1 MKFVQ
6 DAVALREVGE
16 RQGTWYSYD
25 IPYQR
30 MQLFSPWTI
39 AGFGLAVSIGLLLV
53 YPHQTLEQRLG
64 SSYLSDKPDRLT
76 IEYLK
81 VFLKAEPNALVLRS
95 ALIDQLVRLGSY
107 DEAREVLV
115 AMRNSPEPSVR
126 LDAQWLELKMRE
138 QEAFAAPSDSPERT
152 RRLLGVRQQ
161 ITLLLAIPQDS
172 THLLTLGRKA
182 LAIGDTAAAAQA
194 FQQLAARP
202 EVLDSD
208 IYAEAAR
215 ATLGLGNYVTASE
228 LYFRAMR
235 NAPVLEQRRSYFISG
250 LQTLQAGGLYDAI
263 VDAADRHLGTL
274 ANDTPTL
281 LFLARLAQAAN
292 KLDAA
297 ERYAK
302 RLLQLALLQRYPAAR
317 AVMTV
322 AWQTPADFYA
332 GLNRAPDRAPFL
344 KRIANEVPDVHDV
357 TAGKLPGLKFD
368 EEAYALSY
376 DIFLANR
383 NLNDARRVAE
393 SAVLQQPDNSAWRKR
408 LAQVNEWNANPT
420 AALPHWLAYA
430 RLTGDETVWDKVMG
444 LAVGLADPQTQLQVI
459 EHKVTS
465 DPDNPQWLNRLVQI
479 YEDAGHPEIALGML
493 RSTVARAESHGAR
506 RQHQLELLAGL
517 TARIGNDAENLAT
530 LRLLQ
535 KEFGPNTRYA
545 LQIADQ
551 LYRSGQPAV
560 AFSEMERAAPTAAIN
575 DTAFWRAYAEL
586 ARLLQNDAASKKGYR
601 TILASDRQNE
611 DDLSNLIA
619 LIEATQPLAAARLAE
634 FTFARFGNVQFALIA
649 ISLRTRIGDWRGA
662 KALLATLTPQQRQLL
677 EKNASFLAVRSSI
690 AQADN
695 DVQAATRD
703 MRAALELRP
712 NDMEIRAALLWLLI
726 ASRDNTSLKAALA
739 AWAHDAENN
748 RILWDPFA
756 AALIST
762 NRQAEALHWFRKSG
776 FQRDDYLW
784 LMSYAE
790 ALDATSQHDLA
801 WRIRRR
807 VWLDLRKPEVLR
819 KAPLEQW
826 INLRDRLVSLTPLFM
841 SGDGASRVMQALL
854 RADVS
859 QLRNA
864 ITPVQIPRSGRDM
877 LALLDRT
884 ETQLLPGALLSMRLD
899 KAQATANP
907 LEALM
912 TPGDG
917 SRPHDDARLSASV
930 RELALAYAL
939 NNTASDLAS
948 AWFATRFAHQ
958 LSKPLYGELALA
970 LQADDRTGL
979 NKLLDDL
986 PDWLPMYDRIEA
998 AQRAGRPA
1006 LAQTLAFDQLA
1017 LLPHD
1022 DELHLR
1028 LTTLTTEQPANFSV
1042 EVRQQKQSPLDV
1054 REAHVGTSIDLAP
1067 GLKLTV
1073 GLIDRQYHG
1082 TDATALVNL
1091 PRSDR
1096 EFGLTLRKQL
1106 ESGFVAMTVNQRQ
1119 ANASN
1124 TGLKMDYQMMLV
1136 PALGLS
1142 GSVELRQLA
1151 SESAL
1156 LRVAALRSGLSS
1168 TLDYAISR
1176 ADYARLGVGAYRYA
1190 SQTGSALGTGFTWNI
1205 EAGTHLRIEYPNLTV
1220 RAYAAGSSYR
1230 DAGHADASIATLL
1243 PAQIDPTAYRVLP
1256 QNDTLIGFSV
1266 GVGTV
1271 IENRYSRA
1279 WRPFAEIGTT
1289 YSRAIGSGYNL
1300 RAGVAGSVLGQ
1311 DLMTLRGLRGSG
1323 TAASPQGTQELGV
1336 DYKWFF

>member
-1 MKFVQ
+1 MKRVQ
-6 DAVALREVGE
+6 GAGTQHEGHE
-16 RQGTWYSYD
+16 RHGTWYSYD
-25 IPYQR
+25 VPYQR

-39 AGFGLAVSIGLLLV
+39 AGFGLTVGIGLLLV
-53 YPHQTLEQRLG
+53 YPQQTLEERLG
-64 SSYLSDKPDRLT
+64 FSYLSGKPDRLT

-81 VFLKAEPNALVLRS
+81 VFLKAEPNAKGLRS
-95 ALIDQLVRLGSY
+95 ALVDQLVSLGSY
-107 DEAREVLV
+107 DEAREVLIL
-115 AMRNSPEPSVR
+115 MRNSSEPAVR
-126 LDAQWLELKMRE
+126 LDANWLELKMRE
-138 QEAFAAPSDSPERT
+138 QEAFAASSGSLSRE
-152 RRLLGVRQQ
+152 RLLLRARQQ
-161 ITLLLAIPQDS
+161 LTLLLAIPQDS
-172 THLLTLGRKA
+172 AHLLTIGRKA
-182 LAIGDTAAAAQA
+182 LALGDVVVAAKA
-194 FQQLAARP
+194 FEQLAARP
-202 EVLDSD
+202 ELLDSD

-215 ATLGLGNYVTASE
+215 AALGLGNYVTASE

-235 NAPVLEQRRSYFISG
+235 AATVLEQRRSYFFIG
-250 LQTLQAGGLYDAI
+250 LQTLQAGGLYDAVI
-263 VDAADRHLGTL
+263 DAADRHLGTL

-302 RLLQLALLQRYPAAR
+302 RLLQLSLLRYYPGTR
-317 AVMTV
+317 PVLMV
-322 AWQTPADFYA
+322 SRETPADFYA
-332 GLNRAPDRAPFL
+332 GLNRATTYSPTHQ
-344 KRIANEVPDVHDV
+344 RIANEVGTVAASKP
-357 TAGKLPGLKFD
+357 PGLKFD

-393 SAVLQQPDNSAWRKR
+393 SAVRQRPDDSAWRKR
-408 LAQVNEWNANPT
+408 LAQVNEWNANPA

-430 RLTGDETVWDKVMG
+430 RLTSDETVWDIVMG
-444 LAVGLADPQTQLQVI
+444 LAIGLEDQQTQLQVV
-459 EHKVTS
+459 EHKVAI
-465 DPDNPQWLNRLVQI
+465 DPDNPKWLDRLVQI
-479 YEDAGHPEIALGML
+479 HENAGHPEIALDLL
-493 RSTVARAESHGAR
+493 RRAVAPLGSHGMH
-506 RQHQLELLAGL
+506 RQHQLELLASL
-517 TARIGNDAENLAT
+517 TARLGNDAENLAT

-535 KEFGPNTRYA
+535 KEFGPSTRYA

-551 LYRSGQPAV
+551 LYRSGQPSV
-560 AFSEMERAAPTAAIN
+560 AFSEMERAAATAATN

-586 ARLLQNDAASKKGYR
+586 ARLLQDDATAKKGYR

-611 DDLSNLIA
+611 DDLTNLIA
-619 LIEATQPLAAARLAE
+619 LIEPTQPLAAARLAE
-634 FTFARFGNVQFALIA
+634 FAFARFGNVQTALIA
-649 ISLRTRIGDWRGA
+649 ISLRTRIADWRGA
-662 KALLATLTPQQRQLL
+662 KALLSSLTLQQRLLL

-695 DVQAATRD
+695 DVQTATRD
-703 MRAALELRP
+703 MRAALALRP
-712 NDMEIRAALLWLLI
+712 DDMEIRAGLLWLLI
-726 ASRDNTSLKAALA
+726 AARDNTSLKATLS
-739 AWAHDAENN
+739 AWAHDAESN

-756 AALIST
+756 AALMST
-762 NRQAEALHWFRKSG
+762 NRKAEALHWFRKSG

-819 KAPLEQW
+819 KAPLAQW
-826 INLRDRLVSLTPLFM
+826 INLRDRLLSVTPLFM

-859 QLRNA
+859 QLKEYVA
-864 ITPVQIPRSGRDM
+864 PPQIPRSGSDM

-884 ETQLLPGALLSMRLD
+884 ETQLLPAALMSRRLD
-899 KAQATANP
+899 KAQASSQP
-907 LEALM
+907 LEALLM
-912 TPGDG
+912 PGDG
-917 SRPHDDARLSASV
+917 NRPHDDARLTASV

-939 NNTASDLAS
+939 NNNASDLAG
-948 AWFATRFAHQ
+948 AWFATRFADQ
-958 LSKPLYGELALA
+958 LTKPLYGELALA

-1006 LAQTLAFDQLA
+1006 LAQTLAFDQFA

-1028 LTTLTTEQPANFSV
+1028 LTTLTTEQPPNFSMDV
-1042 EVRQQKQSPLDV
+1042 TYKKQSPLAA
-1054 REAHVGTSIDLAP
+1054 REAHIDTSINLAP

-1073 GLIDRQYHG
+1073 GLIDRQYRSIDG
-1082 TDATALVNL
+1082 KALINL
-1091 PRSDR
+1091 PASDR
-1096 EFGLTLRKQL
+1096 EIGLTLRKQMGA
-1106 ESGFVAMTVNQRQ
+1106 GFVDIAVNQRQ
-1119 ANASN
+1119 ASAST
-1124 TGLKMDYQMMLV
+1124 TGLRMDYQLALV
-1136 PALGLS
+1136 PALSLS
-1142 GSVELRQLA
+1142 GSAEFRQPA
-1151 SESAL
+1151 TESAL
-1156 LRVAALRSGLSS
+1156 LRVAAVRSGMSS

-1176 ADYARLGVGAYRYA
+1176 ADYARFGVGTYRYG

-1205 EAGTHLRIEYPNLTV
+1205 EAGTHVRIDYPNLTL
-1220 RAYAAGSSYR
+1220 RAFAAGSTYH
-1230 DAGHADASIATLL
+1230 DAGHIGASIAKLL
-1243 PAQIDPTAYRVLP
+1243 PAQIDATRYRVLP
-1256 QNDTLIGFSV
+1256 QNDTVIGLGL

-1289 YSRAIGSGYNL
+1289 YSRVIGSGYNL

-1323 TAASPQGTQELGV
+1323 TAANPQGTQEFGV
-1336 DYKWFF
+1336 EYKWFY